1 MQINQTRKLAHGAMM
16 IAIFTVLMAIVSYIP
31 MANIIA
37 AIIAPLPMIWYSAN
51 YDRRSSFLVAI
62 LAVIVTFF
70 IGGLL
75 LIPASLIFAAAGVA
89 IGDAIYN
96 KKSKVF
102 MFISTSIVLLVT
114 FAIQYVISLR
124 LFEVDFIRDSME
136 LMKTSYI
143 ESIKMTEKLT
153 GQATPK
159 EVMDNMNNMLNTLE
173 MTLPASI
180 TLAMLFVSFIII
192 TVNLP
197 ILKRLKVDVP
207 KFAKFSELRLP
218 RSVLWYYLIAL
229 SINLFVQPE
238 PDSSLAFIMLNIS
251 IVLWLLLTLQ
261 GISFIHFA
269 IDAFGYPK
277 FIKVLSTI
285 VAIPL
290 YSFVILIGIIDL
302 GFNARDYIREKSQK

>member
-16 IAIFTVLMAIVSYIP
+16 IAIFSVLMAIVFYIP

-159 EVMDNMNNMLNTLE
+159 EVMDNMNNMLNMLE
-173 MTLPASI
+173 MTIPASI

-238 PDSSLAFIMLNIS
+238 PNSSLAIIMLNVSMI
-251 IVLWLLLTLQ
+251 LWILLTLQ

>member
-16 IAIFTVLMAIVSYIP
+16 IAIFTVLMAIVFYIP

-37 AIIAPLPMIWYSAN
+37 AVIAPLPMIWYSAN

-62 LAVIVTFF
+62 IAVIVTFF

-102 MFISTSIVLLVT
+102 MFISTSTVLLVT
-114 FAIQYVISLR
+114 FAIQYLISLR

-159 EVMDNMNNMLNTLE
+159 EVMDNMNNMLNMLE

-207 KFAKFSELRLP
+207 RFGKFSELRLP

-238 PDSSLAFIMLNIS
+238 QNSSLAIIMLNIS
-251 IVLWLLLTLQ
+251 MILWILLTLQ

>member
-16 IAIFTVLMAIVSYIP
+16 IAIFTVLMAIVFYIP

-62 LAVIVTFF
+62 IAVIVTFF

-207 KFAKFSELRLP
+207 KFGKFSELRLP

-238 PDSSLAFIMLNIS
+238 PNSSLAIIMLNVSMI
-251 IVLWLLLTLQ
+251 LWILLTLQ

>member
-1 MQINQTRKLAHGAMM
+1 MQNNQSRKLAHGAMM
-16 IAIFTVLMAIVSYIP
+16 IAIFAVLMAIVFYVP
-31 MANIIA
+31 VVNILA
-37 AIIAPLPMIWYSAN
+37 AIIAPLPIIWYSAN
-51 YDRRSSFLVAI
+51 YERKSSFLVAVV
-62 LAVIVTFF
+62 AVIVTFF

-102 MFISTSIVLLVT
+102 MFLSTSIVLLFT
-114 FAIQYVISLR
+114 FAIQYLISLR
-124 LFEVDFIRDSME
+124 LFEVDFIRDSLD
-136 LMKTSYI
+136 LMKTSYL

-153 GQATPK
+153 GQAMPK
-159 EVMDNMNNMLNTLE
+159 EAIDNLNNMLNMLE
-173 MTLPASI
+173 MTIPASI
-180 TLAMLFVSFIII
+180 TFAMLLSALIII
-192 TVNLP
+192 SINLP

-207 KFAKFSELRLP
+207 KFGKFSELRLP

-229 SINLFVQPE
+229 SINLFVRPD
-238 PDSSLAFIMLNIS
+238 PDSSLAIIMLNVSMI
-251 IVLWLLLTLQ
+251 LWVLLTIQ
-261 GISFIHFA
+261 GISFIHFT

-285 VAIPL
+285 MAIPL

-302 GFNARDYIREKSQK
+302 GFNARQYILEKSQK

>member
-16 IAIFTVLMAIVSYIP
+16 IAIFTVLMAIVFYIP

-37 AIIAPLPMIWYSAN
+37 AVIAPLPMIWYSAN

-62 LAVIVTFF
+62 IAVIVTFF

-159 EVMDNMNNMLNTLE
+159 EVMDNINNMLNTLE

-180 TLAMLFVSFIII
+180 TLAMLLVSFILI

-207 KFAKFSELRLP
+207 KFGKFSELRLP

-238 PDSSLAFIMLNIS
+238 PNSSLAIIMLNIS
-251 IVLWLLLTLQ
+251 MIIWTLLTLQ

>member
-16 IAIFTVLMAIVSYIP
+16 IAIFTVLMAIVFYIP

-37 AIIAPLPMIWYSAN
+37 AVIAPLPMIWYSAN

-62 LAVIVTFF
+62 IAVIVTFF

-238 PDSSLAFIMLNIS
+238 PNSSLAIIMLNVSMI
-251 IVLWLLLTLQ
+251 LWILLTLQ

>member
-16 IAIFTVLMAIVSYIP
+16 IAIFTVLMAIVFYIP

-37 AIIAPLPMIWYSAN
+37 AVIAPLPMIWYSAN

-62 LAVIVTFF
+62 IAVVVTFF
-70 IGGLL
+70 IGGLI
-75 LIPASLIFAAAGVA
+75 LIPASLIFAASGVA

-102 MFISTSIVLLVT
+102 MFIATSIVLLFT

-159 EVMDNMNNMLNTLE
+159 EVMDNINNMLNMLE

-180 TLAMLFVSFIII
+180 TLAMLLVSFIII

-207 KFAKFSELRLP
+207 KFGKFSELRLP

-238 PDSSLAFIMLNIS
+238 PNSSLAVIMLNIS
-251 IVLWLLLTLQ
+251 MILWILLTLQ

>member
-16 IAIFTVLMAIVSYIP
+16 IAIFTVLMAIVFYIP

-37 AIIAPLPMIWYSAN
+37 AVIAPLPMIWYSAN

-62 LAVIVTFF
+62 IAVIVTFF

-75 LIPASLIFAAAGVA
+75 LIPASLIFAASGVA

-159 EVMDNMNNMLNTLE
+159 EVMDNINNMLNMLE

-180 TLAMLFVSFIII
+180 TLAMLLVSFILI

-207 KFAKFSELRLP
+207 KFGKFSELRLP

-238 PDSSLAFIMLNIS
+238 PNSSLAVIMLNIS
-251 IVLWLLLTLQ
+251 MILWILLTLQ

>member
-1 MQINQTRKLAHGAMM
+1 
-16 IAIFTVLMAIVSYIP
+16 
-31 MANIIA
+31 
-37 AIIAPLPMIWYSAN
+37 
-51 YDRRSSFLVAI
+51 
-62 LAVIVTFF
+62 
-70 IGGLL
+70 
-75 LIPASLIFAAAGVA
+75 
-89 IGDAIYN
+89 
-96 KKSKVF
+96 
-102 MFISTSIVLLVT
+102 MFISTSTVLLVT
-114 FAIQYVISLR
+114 FAIQYLISLR

-159 EVMDNMNNMLNTLE
+159 EVMDNMNNMLNMLE

-207 KFAKFSELRLP
+207 RFGKFSELRLP

-238 PDSSLAFIMLNIS
+238 QNSSLAIIMLNIS
-251 IVLWLLLTLQ
+251 MILWILLTLQ

>member
-16 IAIFTVLMAIVSYIP
+16 IAIFTVLMAIVFYIP

-62 LAVIVTFF
+62 IAVIVTFF

-238 PDSSLAFIMLNIS
+238 PNSSLAIIMLNVSMI
-251 IVLWLLLTLQ
+251 LWILLTLQ